1 MRIAVVLA
9 LVIASGCS
17 SSSGVSGGGQ
27 DTESPPP
34 AGPTYEGRPIAD
46 TCSFHGAAWLDRP
59 ERESREHPEKVLD
72 MIGIVSGMTVAD
84 VGAGTGYFTIR
95 LARRVGPTGEVLA
108 TDLQPEMLG
117 LLDTRVSE
125 EHLTNVRLIRGT
137 DHRANLPARCCDV
150 VLLVDVYH
158 ELVDPPGVMAGIR
171 RALKPR
177 GKLVLVEYK
186 AEDPSIPIKP
196 AHKMTRARIVKELT
210 ELGFALVTSHEE
222 LHDQR
227 VVVFARDDAPLDR

>member
-1 MRIAVVLA
+1 MRE
-9 LVIASGCS
+9 
-17 SSSGVSGGGQ
+17 Q
-27 DTESPPP
+27 
-34 AGPTYEGRPIAD
+34 
-46 TCSFHGAAWLDRP
+46 
-59 ERESREHPEKVLD
+59 PEKVLD
-72 MIGIVSGMTVAD
+72 LVGIAPGMTVAD
-84 VGAGTGYFTIR
+84 VGAGTGYFTVR

-125 EHLTNVRLIRGT
+125 ERLRNVRLIRGT
-137 DHRANLPARCCDV
+137 DHRANLPERCCDV

-210 ELGFALVTSHEE
+210 ELGFALVMSHEE

-227 VVVFARDDAPLDR
+227 VVVFVRDDAPLDR